1 MLKANVR
8 LYGETKVD
16 HGGVTLAADHA
27 FKGIED
33 AHEAKEPGYVWA
45 MVAIDALRPGEDS
58 SALDLYGTLDDFRA
72 LIANLQE
79 FVTLSAAG
87 EAGR

>member
-45 MVAIDALRPGEDS
+45 MVAIDAH
-58 SALDLYGTLDDFRA
+58 T
-72 LIANLQE
+72 
-79 FVTLSAAG
+79 
-87 EAGR
+87 